1 MKYFK
6 PTNWAID
13 NRTSI
18 YIITLIIAVWGIFSY
33 ITLQKE
39 NFPDIVI
46 PTVFVGTVYPGTS
59 PSDIENLVTRPI
71 EKQLKSISGV
81 KEVTSNSV
89 QNFSM
94 ITVEFN
100 TDVDVVEAKQLVKD
114 AVDKAR
120 TDLPTDLDQDPDVQE
135 VNFSEFPIMYLNVSG
150 NYSLDQ
156 LKKYAEDLQDRIEGQ
171 PEITRVDMVGALDK
185 EVQVNVD
192 LYKMQVAQVTF
203 ADINRAI
210 ASENV
215 TVSGGNISVGEM
227 KRSVR
232 VVGQYTDP
240 NRIGDIVV
248 KSLTGANIQLKEIAE
263 VKEGFEEQ
271 ESFARL
277 DNSPVITLN
286 VIKRS
291 GENLIEASDN
301 IHALV
306 EEMQASV
313 LPADLKVTIT
323 GDQSTMTR
331 HTLNDLI
338 NTIIIGFVLV
348 TLVLMFFMGTT
359 NAIFVGLSVPISMF
373 IAFMLMPVLGFSLN
387 MIVLF
392 SFLLALGIV
401 VDDAIVVIEN
411 THRILH
417 QSNLGVVQAAKLAAG
432 EVFVPVLAGTLTT
445 VAPFLPLAFWPGVVG
460 KFMFFLPITLIVT
473 LMASL
478 LVAFIINPVFAVSFM
493 KKEHGQETDSA
504 PRARRNFW
512 LLIGGTTLVA
522 VVGYLAGW
530 YGTAN
535 LLMLVVVLVL
545 LNRFVFRRLINGFQ
559 NTTLPRF
566 MGGYER
572 LLRWTLV
579 GFRPVFVFAG
589 IILLL
594 IFSVVITVLF
604 PPKVEFFPSSDPNFV
619 YTYISMPVGTDQLVT
634 DSVTREVEKR
644 IYGVIGKENTDVE
657 SVISNVAIGAG
668 DQNDRSVTAQSHLG
682 KVTVAFVEY
691 QYRTGG
697 RSSQAYMNE
706 IREAVRGIP
715 GANITVDKEQ
725 NGPPVGKPVS
735 IEIAGEDFEGL
746 VALSKQ
752 VQTYIEQ
759 QQIGGIEEL
768 RSDLEDSKPEIIINI
783 DRERANREG
792 ISTGQIGMELRTAIF
807 GEEASKFKLDEEEYP
822 IQVRYAEPYRKNIDA
837 LLDMRI
843 TYRDMNSGLVRQI
856 PLSSLA
862 SIEYG
867 TSYGGIK
874 RKDLKRVVTLESN
887 VLDGYN
893 ANEVVQSIGSA
904 LQNFQTPDGFEISMG
919 GEQEDQQESANFLMM
934 ALLAAFLIIFLVLV
948 TQFNSVS
955 KPFIILSEV
964 LFSIIGVLLGF
975 SIFGMDVSVV
985 MTGVGIV
992 ALAGIVVK
1000 NGILIVEFTDLL
1012 IEEGRDLKEAI
1023 VEAGKTR
1030 LNPVLLTATAT
1041 ILGLIPLALGI
1052 NLNFF
1057 TLFTEFKANLF
1068 MGGDSAAFWGPL
1080 AWTIIFGLG
1089 FATIITLL
1097 IVPVMYLLN
1106 ERLKAKIKGNK
1117 KPAGG
1122 VKIMP
1127 QDETGVPVNGKVVRE
1142 YTV

>member
-6 PTNWAID
+6 PTNWSID

-18 YIITLIIAVWGIFSY
+18 YIITLIISVWGIFSY

-59 PSDIENLVTRPI
+59 PADIENLVTRPI
-71 EKQLKSISGV
+71 EKQLKAISGV
-81 KEVTSNSV
+81 KKVTSNSI
-89 QNFSM
+89 QDFSM

-114 AVDKAR
+114 AVDKSR
-120 TDLPTDLDQDPDVQE
+120 TDLPTDLDQDPNVQE

-150 NYSLDQ
+150 NYSLDR
-156 LKKYAEDLQDRIEGQ
+156 LKKYAEDIQDRIEAQ

-203 ADINRAI
+203 ADIARAI
-210 ASENV
+210 SSENV

-240 NRIGDIVV
+240 NKIGDIVV
-248 KSLTGANIQLKEIAE
+248 KSLSGANIQLKEIAE

-277 DNSPVITLN
+277 DNAPVITLN

-291 GENLIEASDN
+291 GENLIQASDN
-301 IHALV
+301 IHEMV
-306 EEMQASV
+306 EEMQATV

-348 TLVLMFFMGTT
+348 TLILMFFMGTT

-417 QSNLGVVQAAKLAAG
+417 QSNLGIIKSAKLAAG

-445 VAPFLPLAFWPGVVG
+445 VAPFLPLAFWPGIVG
-460 KFMFFLPITLIVT
+460 KFMFYLPITLIVT

-478 LVAFIINPVFAVSFM
+478 LVAFIINPVFAASFM
-493 KKEHGQETDSA
+493 KREHEQEADIA

-512 LLIGGTTLVA
+512 LLIGGATLVA
-522 VVGYLAGW
+522 IVGYMAGW

-535 LLMLVVVLVL
+535 LIMLVVVLVL
-545 LNRFVFRRLINGFQ
+545 LNRFVFRRMIHGFQ

-566 MGGYER
+566 MRGYER
-572 LLRWTLV
+572 LLRWMLM
-579 GFRPVFVFAG
+579 GRRPVWMFLSMFV
-589 IILLL
+589 LL
-594 IFSVVITVLF
+594 IFSFFLTAVRA
-604 PPKVEFFPSSDPNFV
+604 PKVVFFPDSDPNFV

-644 IYGVIGKENTDVE
+644 IYRVIGAENSDVE

-691 QYRTGG
+691 QYRTGE
-697 RSSQAYMNE
+697 RSTQEYMNE

-715 GANITVDKEQ
+715 GTNITVDKEQ
-725 NGPPVGKPVS
+725 NGPPVGKPIS

-752 VQTYIEQ
+752 VQAYIDQ

-807 GEEASKFKLDEEEYP
+807 GDEASKFKLDEEEYP
-822 IQVRYAEPYRKNIDA
+822 IQVRYAEPYRENIDA

-843 TYRDMNSGLVRQI
+843 TYRDMNSGQVRQI

-874 RKDLKRVVTLESN
+874 RKNLKRVVTLESN

-893 ANEVVQSIGSA
+893 ANEVVQSIGSS
-904 LQNFQTPDGFEISMG
+904 LQNFETPEGFEISMG
-919 GEQEDQQESANFLMM
+919 GQQEEQEETANFLMI
-934 ALLAAFLIIFLVLV
+934 ALVAAFLIIFLVLV

-1000 NGILIVEFTDLL
+1000 NGILIVEFTDML

-1052 NLNFF
+1052 NLNFY
-1057 TLFTEFKANLF
+1057 TLFTEFKANFF

-1106 ERLKAKIKGNK
+1106 EKLRAKIKGDR

-1122 VKIMP
+1122 VKIIP
-1127 QDETGVPVNGKVVRE
+1127 QEETEVPVNGKVVRE
-1142 YTV
+1142 YTL

>member
-1 MKYFK
+1 MKEFK
-6 PTNWAID
+6 PTSWSID
-13 NRTSI
+13 NKTSI
-18 YIITLIIAVWGIFSY
+18 YIITIIISIWGIFSY
-33 ITLQKE
+33 INIQKE

-46 PTVFVGTVYPGTS
+46 PTVFVGTIYPGTS
-59 PSDIENLVTRPI
+59 PSDMENLVTRPI
-71 EKQLKSISGV
+71 EKEIKAISGV
-81 KEVTSNSV
+81 KTVTSNSL
-89 QNFSM
+89 QDFSM

-100 TDVDVVEAKQLVKD
+100 TDVDVAEAKQQVKD

-120 TDLPTDLDQDPDVQE
+120 PDLPTDLDQEPSVQDI
-135 VNFSEFPIMYLNVSG
+135 NFSEFPIMQVNVSG

-156 LKKYAEDLQDRIEGQ
+156 LKNYAEDIQDRIEGLS
-171 PEITRVDMVGALDK
+171 EITRVDMAGALNK
-185 EVQVNVD
+185 EVQVD
-192 LYKMQVAQVTF
+192 ADMYKMQVAQVTF
-203 ADINRAI
+203 SDIERAI
-210 ASENV
+210 AMENM
-215 TVSGGNISVGEM
+215 TISGGNVTVGEM

-232 VVGQYTDP
+232 IVGQYVDP
-240 NRIGDIVV
+240 NKIGDIVV
-248 KSLTGANIQLKEIAE
+248 KSMSGGNIQLKEIAT

-291 GENLIEASDN
+291 GENLIAASNKIEDLLN
-301 IHALV
+301 
-306 EEMQASV
+306 EMEGSV
-313 LPADLKVTIT
+313 LPSDLKVTVT
-323 GDQSTMTR
+323 GEQATQTK

-348 TLVLMFFMGTT
+348 TLILMFFMGTT

-373 IAFMLMPVLGFSLN
+373 VAFLIFHSLDISLN

-392 SFLLALGIV
+392 AFLLALGIV

-411 THRILH
+411 THRIFH
-417 QSNLGVVQAAKLAAG
+417 TSNLSITKSAKVAAG
-432 EVFVPVLAGTLTT
+432 EVFLPVLAGTLTT
-445 VAPFLPLAFWPGVVG
+445 IAPFFPLLFWPGIVG
-460 KFMFFLPITLIVT
+460 EFMFYLPITLIIT

-478 LVAFIINPVFAVSFM
+478 LVAFVINPVFAASFM
-493 KKEHGQETDSA
+493 KKEQATSK
-504 PRARRNFW
+504 R
-512 LLIGGTTLVA
+512 GTGKRFVIIMAVALVLA
-522 VVGYLAGW
+522 VVFYITGS
-530 YGTAN
+530 YGMAN
-535 LLMLVVVLVL
+535 LVMLVVVLVA
-545 LNRFVFRRLINGFQ
+545 LNKFVFTGLIQKFQ
-559 NTTLPRF
+559 EGALPKF
-566 MGGYER
+566 MAKYEQ
-572 LLRWTLV
+572 LLRWVLV
-579 GFRPVFVFAG
+579 GWRPVGVFAG
-589 IILLL
+589 IVLLL
-594 IFSVVITVLF
+594 FLSGFITFLR
-604 PPKVEFFPSSDPNFV
+604 PPKVVFFPASDPNFV
-619 YTYISMPVGTDQLVT
+619 YAYIQMPVGTDQVVT
-634 DSVTREVEKR
+634 DSVTKVVENR
-644 IYGVIGKENTDVE
+644 IYNVIGKDNPDVE

-668 DQNDRSVTAQSHLG
+668 DQNDRSTTAQSHKG

-691 QYRTGG
+691 MDRVGEKT
-697 RSSQAYMNE
+697 SADFLNE
-706 IREAVRGIP
+706 IRESVKGIP
-715 GANITVDKEQ
+715 GAEITVDQEQ
-725 NGPPVGKPVS
+725 NGPPVGKPIS
-735 IEIAGEDFEGL
+735 IEISGEEFAEL
-746 VALSKQ
+746 IALSKNVEQ
-752 VQTYIEQ
+752 YISD
-759 QQIGGIEEL
+759 QQIEGIEGL
-768 RSDLEDSKPEIIINI
+768 KSDLEDSKPEIVINI

-792 ISTGQIGMELRTAIF
+792 ISTGQIGSEVRTAIF
-807 GEEASKFKLDEEEYP
+807 GKEASKFKLDEDEYP

-867 TSYGGIK
+867 TTYGGIK
-874 RKDLKRVVTLESN
+874 RKNLKRMVTLESN

-893 ANEVVQSIGSA
+893 ANEVVQQIQES
-904 LQNFQTPDGFEISMG
+904 LQQFQTPEGYEVRMG
-919 GEQEDQQESANFLMM
+919 GQQEEQQETFQFLLL
-934 ALLAAFLIIFLVLV
+934 ALVAAFLIIFLILV

-1012 IEEGRDLKEAI
+1012 LEEGKELKEAI

-1030 LNPVLLTATAT
+1030 LNPVILTATAT

-1052 NLNFF
+1052 NLNFY
-1057 TLFTEFKANLF
+1057 TLFTEFKPNFF
-1068 MGGDSAAFWGPL
+1068 MGGNSAAFWGPL

-1089 FATIITLL
+1089 FATVVTLL

-1106 ERLKAKIKGNK
+1106 EKLKDRLIKNRK
-1117 KPAGG
+1117 RGG
-1122 VKIMP
+1122 VKL
-1127 QDETGVPVNGKVVRE
+1127 QEQEGRQVNGKVRE

>member
-6 PTNWAID
+6 PTSWSID

-18 YIITLIIAVWGIFSY
+18 YIITIIITLAGIYSY
-33 ITLQKE
+33 VKLQKE

-59 PSDIENLVTRPI
+59 PADIENLVTRPI
-71 EKQLKSISGV
+71 EKQLKAISGV
-81 KEVTSNSV
+81 KKVSSNSI
-89 QNFSM
+89 QDFSM

-150 NYSLDQ
+150 NYSLDR
-156 LKKYAEDLQDRIEGQ
+156 LKKYAEDIQDRIEAQ
-171 PEITRVDMVGALDK
+171 SEITRVDMVGALDK
-185 EVQVNVD
+185 EVQVDVD

-203 ADINRAI
+203 ADISRAI

-215 TVSGGNISVGEM
+215 TVSGGNISVGET

-240 NRIGDIVV
+240 NKIGDIVV
-248 KSLTGANIQLKEIAE
+248 KSLTGANIQLKEIATIQ
-263 VKEGFEEQ
+263 EGFEEQ

-277 DNSPVITLN
+277 DNAPVITLN

-291 GENLIEASDN
+291 GENLIEASN
-301 IHALV
+301 KIHDMV
-306 EEMQASV
+306 EEMEGSV
-313 LPADLKVTIT
+313 LPDDLKITIT
-323 GDQSTMTR
+323 GDQSTQTR

-348 TLVLMFFMGTT
+348 TIILMFFMGTT
-359 NAIFVGLSVPISMF
+359 NAIFVGLSVPLSMF
-373 IAFMLMPVLGFSLN
+373 IAFILMPVLGFSLN

-417 QSNLGVVQAAKLAAG
+417 QSNLGVMKSAKLAAG

-445 VAPFLPLAFWPGVVG
+445 VAPFLPLAFWPGIVG

-473 LMASL
+473 LMSSL

-493 KKEHGQETDSA
+493 KKEHEQDADVS
-504 PRARRNFW
+504 PRARRTFW
-512 LLIGGTTLVA
+512 MLVGAAFLVA
-522 VVGYLAGW
+522 IVAYLAGW

-535 LLMLVVVLVL
+535 LTMLMLILVL
-545 LNRFVFRRLINGFQ
+545 LNRFVFRRMIHGFQ
-559 NTTLPRF
+559 NNTLPRF
-566 MGGYER
+566 MRGYER
-572 LLRWTLV
+572 LLRWMLA
-579 GFRPVFVFAG
+579 GKRPVWMFVSV
-589 IILLL
+589 IVLLF
-594 IFSVVITVLF
+594 FSLF
-604 PPKVEFFPSSDPNFV
+604 LTAVRPPKVVFFPESDPNFV
-619 YTYISMPVGTDQLVT
+619 YAYISMPVGTDQIVT
-634 DSVTREVEKR
+634 DSVTRVIEQR
-644 IYGVIGKENTDVE
+644 IYNVVGDENPDVE

-668 DQNDRSVTAQSHLG
+668 DENDRSVTAQSHLG

-691 QYRTGG
+691 QYRSGE
-697 RSSQAYMNE
+697 RSTREYMNE
-706 IREAVRGIP
+706 IRDAVRGIP
-715 GANITVDKEQ
+715 GTNITVAQEQ
-725 NGPPVGKPVS
+725 SGPPVGKPIS

-759 QQIGGIEEL
+759 QQIGGIEDL
-768 RSDLEDSKPEIIINI
+768 RSDLEDNKPEIMINI

-792 ISTGQIGMELRTAIF
+792 ISTGQVGMELRTAIF
-807 GEEASKFKLDEEEYP
+807 GDEASKFKLDEDEYP

-837 LLDMRI
+837 LLGMRI
-843 TYRDMNSGLVRQI
+843 TYRDMNSGQVRQI

-862 SIEYG
+862 TIEYG

-874 RKDLKRVVTLESN
+874 RKDLKRMVTLESN

-893 ANEVVQSIGSA
+893 ANEVVQNIESA
-904 LQNFQTPDGFEISMG
+904 LQNFSTPEGYEVSMG
-919 GEQEDQQESANFLMM
+919 GQQEEQEETANFLLV
-934 ALLAAFLIIFLVLV
+934 ALVAAFCIIFLILV

-975 SIFGMDVSVV
+975 SIFGMDVSIV

-1000 NGILIVEFTDLL
+1000 NGILIVEFTDMLL
-1012 IEEGRDLKEAI
+1012 AEGKELKEAI

-1052 NLNFF
+1052 NLNFY
-1057 TLFTEFKANLF
+1057 TLFTEFKPSFF
-1068 MGGDSAAFWGPL
+1068 MGGDSVAFWGPL

-1089 FATIITLL
+1089 FATLITLL

-1106 ERLKAKIKGNK
+1106 EKLKDRVKGNR
-1117 KPAGG
+1117 KPAGA
-1122 VKIMP
+1122 VKIVDQ
-1127 QDETGVPVNGKVVRE
+1127 QDVPVNGKVRE
-1142 YTV
+1142 YTL

>member
-59 PSDIENLVTRPI
+59 PADIENLVTRPI

-81 KEVTSNSV
+81 KKVSSNSI
-89 QNFSM
+89 QDFSM

-135 VNFSEFPIMYLNVSG
+135 VNFSEFPIMYINVSG
-150 NYSLDQ
+150 NYSLDR
-156 LKKYAEDLQDRIEGQ
+156 LKKYAEDIQDRIEAQ
-171 PEITRVDMVGALDK
+171 PEITRVDMVGALDR

-192 LYKMQVAQVTF
+192 LYKMQVAQMTF
-203 ADINRAI
+203 ADISRAI

-240 NRIGDIVV
+240 NKIGDIVV
-248 KSLTGANIQLKEIAE
+248 KSLSGANVQLKEIAE

-286 VIKRS
+286 IIKRS

-313 LPADLKVTIT
+313 LPGDLKITIT

-348 TLVLMFFMGTT
+348 TLILMFFMGTT

-417 QSNLGVVQAAKLAAG
+417 QSNLGIIKSAKLAAG
-432 EVFVPVLAGTLTT
+432 EVFIPVLAGTLTT
-445 VAPFLPLAFWPGVVG
+445 VAPFLPLAFWPGIVG
-460 KFMFFLPITLIVT
+460 EFMFFLPITLIVT

-478 LVAFIINPVFAVSFM
+478 LVAFIMNPVFAVSFM
-493 KKEHGQETDSA
+493 KREHEQEADVS

-512 LLIGGTTLVA
+512 LLIGSAALVA
-522 VVGYLAGW
+522 IVGYLAGW

-535 LLMLVVVLVL
+535 LIMLVVVLVL
-545 LNRFVFRRLINGFQ
+545 LNRFVFRRMIHGFQ

-566 MGGYER
+566 MRGYER
-572 LLRWTLV
+572 LLRWMLV
-579 GFRPVFVFAG
+579 GRRPVWMFLSMFG
-589 IILLL
+589 LL
-594 IFSVVITVLF
+594 IFSIFLTAVRA
-604 PPKVEFFPSSDPNFV
+604 PKVVFFPDSDPNFV

-634 DSVTREVEKR
+634 DSVTKEVERR
-644 IYGVIGKENTDVE
+644 IYRVIGEGNTDVE

-691 QYRTGG
+691 QYRTGE
-697 RSSQAYMNE
+697 RSTQDYMNE

-715 GANITVDKEQ
+715 GTNITVDKEQ
-725 NGPPVGKPVS
+725 NGPPVGKPISV
-735 IEIAGEDFEGL
+735 EIAGEDFEGL

-837 LLDMRI
+837 LLGMRI
-843 TYRDMNSGLVRQI
+843 TYRDMNSGQVRQI

-862 SIEYG
+862 TIEYG

-893 ANEVVQSIGSA
+893 ANEVVQNIGSA
-904 LQNFQTPDGFEISMG
+904 LQNFQTPEGYEISMG
-919 GEQEDQQESANFLMM
+919 GQQEEQQESANFLMI

-948 TQFNSVS
+948 TQFNSIS

-1052 NLNFF
+1052 NLNFY
-1057 TLFTEFKANLF
+1057 TLFTEFKANFF

-1106 ERLKAKIKGNK
+1106 EKLRAKVKGER

-1122 VKIMP
+1122 VKIIP
-1127 QDETGVPVNGKVVRE
+1127 QNETEVPVNGKVVRE
-1142 YTV
+1142 YTQ

>member
-6 PTNWAID
+6 PTSWSID

-18 YIITLIIAVWGIFSY
+18 YIITIIITLAGIYSY
-33 ITLQKE
+33 IKLQKE

-59 PSDIENLVTRPI
+59 PADIENLVTRPI
-71 EKQLKSISGV
+71 EKQLKAISGV
-81 KEVTSNSV
+81 KKVSSNSI
-89 QNFSM
+89 QDFSM

-150 NYSLDQ
+150 NYSLDR
-156 LKKYAEDLQDRIEGQ
+156 LKKYAEDIQDRIEAQ
-171 PEITRVDMVGALDK
+171 SEITRVDMVGALDK
-185 EVQVNVD
+185 EVQVDVD

-203 ADINRAI
+203 ADISRAI

-215 TVSGGNISVGEM
+215 TVSGGNISVGET

-232 VVGQYTDP
+232 VVGQYSDP
-240 NRIGDIVV
+240 NKIGDIVV
-248 KSLTGANIQLKEIAE
+248 KSLTGANIQLKEIATIR
-263 VKEGFEEQ
+263 EGFEEQ

-277 DNSPVITLN
+277 DNAPVITLN

-291 GENLIEASDN
+291 GENLIEASDK
-301 IHALV
+301 IHDMV
-306 EEMQASV
+306 EEMEGSV
-313 LPADLKVTIT
+313 LPDDLKITIT
-323 GDQSTMTR
+323 GDQSTQTR

-348 TLVLMFFMGTT
+348 TIILMFFMGTT
-359 NAIFVGLSVPISMF
+359 NAIFVGLSVPLSMF
-373 IAFMLMPVLGFSLN
+373 IAFILMPVLGFSLN

-417 QSNLGVVQAAKLAAG
+417 QSNLGIIKSAKVAAG

-445 VAPFLPLAFWPGVVG
+445 VAPFLPLAFWPGIVG

-473 LMASL
+473 LMSSL

-493 KKEHGQETDSA
+493 KKEHEQDADIS
-504 PRARRNFW
+504 PRARRTFW
-512 LLIGGTTLVA
+512 MLVGAAFLVA
-522 VVGYLAGW
+522 IVAYLAGW

-535 LLMLVVVLVL
+535 LTMLVLVLVL
-545 LNRFVFRRLINGFQ
+545 LNRFVFRRMIHSFQ
-559 NTTLPRF
+559 NNTLPRF
-566 MGGYER
+566 MRGYEN
-572 LLRWTLV
+572 LLRWMLA
-579 GFRPVFVFAG
+579 GKRPIWMFMSVIG
-589 IILLL
+589 LLF
-594 IFSVVITVLF
+594 FSLF
-604 PPKVEFFPSSDPNFV
+604 LTAVRPPKVVFFPESDPNFV
-619 YTYISMPVGTDQLVT
+619 YAYISMPVGTDQVVT
-634 DSVTREVEKR
+634 DSVTRLVERR
-644 IYGVIGKENTDVE
+644 IYNVIGAENPDVE

-668 DQNDRSVTAQSHLG
+668 DENDRSVTAQSHLG

-691 QYRTGG
+691 QYRSGE
-697 RSSQAYMNE
+697 RSTREYMNE
-706 IREAVRGIP
+706 IRDAVRGIP
-715 GANITVDKEQ
+715 GANIAVAQEQ
-725 NGPPVGKPVS
+725 GGPPVGKPIS

-752 VQTYIEQ
+752 VQTYIEE
-759 QQIGGIEEL
+759 QQIGGIEDL

-792 ISTGQIGMELRTAIF
+792 ISTGQVGMELRTAIF
-807 GEEASKFKLDEEEYP
+807 GDEASKFKLDEDEYP

-837 LLDMRI
+837 LLNMRI
-843 TYRDMNSGLVRQI
+843 TYRDMNSGQVRQI

-862 SIEYG
+862 TIEYG

-874 RKDLKRVVTLESN
+874 RKDLKRMVTLESN

-893 ANEVVQSIGSA
+893 ANEVVQNIESS
-904 LQNFQTPDGFEISMG
+904 LQNFATPEGYEVRMG
-919 GEQEDQQESANFLMM
+919 GQQEEQEETANFLLV
-934 ALLAAFLIIFLVLV
+934 ALVAAFCIIFLILV

-975 SIFGMDVSVV
+975 SIFGMDVSIV

-1000 NGILIVEFTDLL
+1000 NGILIVEFTDMLL
-1012 IEEGRDLKEAI
+1012 AEGKELKEAI

-1052 NLNFF
+1052 NLNFY
-1057 TLFTEFKANLF
+1057 TLFTEFKPSFF
-1068 MGGDSAAFWGPL
+1068 MGGDSVAFWGPL

-1106 ERLKAKIKGNK
+1106 QKLKDKVKGNR
-1117 KPAGG
+1117 KPAGT
-1122 VKIMP
+1122 VKIVD
-1127 QDETGVPVNGKVVRE
+1127 QQEVSVNGKVRE
-1142 YTV
+1142 YTL